1 MKTNGTNDWILN
13 MGEDDLNFIKNF
25 ILNSGSLKQLAKQ
38 YNVSYPTVR
47 LKLDRLIE
55 KIKIASENT
64 NASPFERFV
73 TMKYSEGK
81 IDSETKRKLIDLHNE
96 DLNK

>member
-1 MKTNGTNDWILN
+1 

-38 YNVSYPTVR
+38 YGVSYPTVR

-55 KIKIASENT
+55 KIKIASENSD
-64 NASPFERFV
+64 ASPFERFV
-73 TMKYSEGK
+73 NMKYAEGK
-81 IDSETKRKLIDLHNE
+81 IDAETMNKLIELHNE
-96 DLNK
+96 EAE